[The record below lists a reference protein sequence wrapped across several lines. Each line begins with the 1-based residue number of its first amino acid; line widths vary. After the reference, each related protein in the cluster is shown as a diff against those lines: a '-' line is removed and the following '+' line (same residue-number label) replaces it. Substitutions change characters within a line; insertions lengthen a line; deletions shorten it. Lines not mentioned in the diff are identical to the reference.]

1 MFQVLDYQVLKRITV
16 LNNRHLLLLLTKHL
30 KIRKT
35 QLYIEIN
42 QVDLVKVKYL

>member
-1 MFQVLDYQVLKRITV
+1 MFQVLDYQVLKHITV
-16 LNNRHLLLLLTKHL
+16 HNNKRLLSLLTKHL

-42 QVDLVKVKYL
+42 LVDLVKVKYL

>member
-1 MFQVLDYQVLKRITV
+1 MFQVLDYQVLKHITV
-16 LNNRHLLLLLTKHL
+16 HNNKHLPLLLIKHL

-35 QLYIEIN
+35 RLYIEIN